1 MNSRPMGSRQMRL
14 EPAVVERGDTAVR
27 VLSRGDASLVHDLL
41 LADRN
46 RALFEGL
53 VEHPGVIDGFLSAL
67 DQDPWALP
75 MVGTFRST
83 PVAALFNVRTDP
95 QNLNT
100 RLVPV
105 LTDFVSTV
113 GVLALYVRHLFW
125 TLPLQRIYAKFLVDL
140 SEYEGVLRAAGFKKE
155 GVLVEH
161 QIYAGKRCDVAM
173 FGLLRTD
180 FESWCAEH
188 DPELSLSSAR

>member
-1 MNSRPMGSRQMRL
+1 MRVRN
-14 EPAVVERGDTAVR
+14 AVVQ
-27 VLSRGDASLVHDLL
+27 RGDAAIRVLTQSDAPLVLELL
-41 LADRN
+41 LAARN

-53 VEHPGVIDGFLSAL
+53 VEHPGLIEGFLSAL

-75 MVGTFRST
+75 MIGTLRST
-83 PVAALFNVRTDP
+83 PIAALFNVRTDF

-105 LTDFVSTV
+105 LTDFVGSV

-125 TLPLQRIYAKFLVDL
+125 TLPLQRIYAQFLVDL
-140 SEYEGVLRAAGFKKE
+140 SEYDDVLRATSFKKE

-161 QIYAGKRCDVAM
+161 QIYAGKRCDVAA

-188 DPELSLSSAR
+188 DPELSLSSVR